1 MRLASA
7 ALALAAAAAL
17 GACGTA
23 REAGEG
29 STSATTS
36 CTRCHQLD
44 LGPPLLV
51 DGQPLS
57 IHEFHIEERGVAC
70 ASCHPG
76 YSIAPEAVNAATH
89 QDGRFEA
96 SVAAGPV
103 TKAATFSDATA
114 TWPPA
119 CTSCH
124 LTLPSQ

>member
-1 MRLASA
+1 MKLASA

-23 REAGEG
+23 RETGEG
-29 STSATTS
+29 STAATS
-36 CTRCHQLD
+36 DCTRCHSLE

-70 ASCHPG
+70 ARCHPG
-76 YSIAPEAVNAATH
+76 YSTSPEAVNAATH
-89 QDGRFEA
+89 GDGTFEA
-96 SVAAGPV
+96 SVAAGSE

-114 TWPPA
+114 TWPTG

-124 LTLPSQ
+124 LTPPSQ